1 MLAHDVRGND
11 DCAQHDTDIAEPSRK
26 IISPLPF
33 SSSLSLPS
41 QVRKVRKRERDV
53 WGIAV
58 HERVK
63 ISNPPSRARARI
75 IVWRTLVFDRS
86 SPRERGKFAR
96 EYSALRREITSAWC
110 LSARRAAYIYVYIRM
125 YCAWSRMILCVN
137 LCWKPGWRVLFFYAI
152 FTHRCNFDAL
162 SGRRAHTKGVY
173 FSAGLLKKRAEKF
186 DWKWMFFFSFVY
198 IIIELFK
205 YMVFVIT
212 SFFLILEKDFIETW
226 RLCVCFF
233 ITATKIDC
241 CDSICNSNWSG
252 SFCNGVQTVYRVF
265 ELAYILLLIELMRNQ
280 IWIIIEIQWAPTLL
294 RKKIEYF
301 NMRKSCL
308 VFCKRNI

>member
-1 MLAHDVRGND
+1 MSSESDSDNNTQCKRARTRCTGERRLRAAWHR
-11 DCAQHDTDIAEPSRK
+11 HSRA
-26 IISPLPF
+26 ISKDNLTTPF
-33 SSSLSLPS
+33 LFLSLSSPS
-41 QVRKVRKRERDV
+41 QVRKVRKREREV

-63 ISNPPSRARARI
+63 IFNPPSRARARI

-173 FSAGLLKKRAEKF
+173 FSAGLLKKGLKNSTGSEC
-186 DWKWMFFFSFVY
+186 FFFFCVY
-198 IIIELFK
+198 N
-205 YMVFVIT
+205 YWVI
-212 SFFLILEKDFIETW
+212 
-226 RLCVCFF
+226 
-233 ITATKIDC
+233 
-241 CDSICNSNWSG
+241 
-252 SFCNGVQTVYRVF
+252 
-265 ELAYILLLIELMRNQ
+265 
-280 IWIIIEIQWAPTLL
+280 
-294 RKKIEYF
+294 
-301 NMRKSCL
+301 
-308 VFCKRNI
+308 